1 MRLFVAI
8 NFEENILDSLVSLQE
23 HLRSSGVAGNYTKRE
38 NLHMTL
44 AFIGE
49 YGNPDDVLDAME
61 SVELKPIIV
70 RLNGVRHF
78 QDMYLAIAEE
88 NQRLEGYV
96 RRLRRALA
104 ENGIPFDRKK
114 FSPHITLIRKVSYIN
129 GLPELAELPV
139 IETEASRISLMLSE
153 RGKNGM
159 IYTELGYIEA
169 ERKNYNGS

>member
-1 MRLFVAI
+1 MRLFIAV
-8 NFEENILDSLVSLQE
+8 NFEKSVVDSLVSLQE
-23 HLRSSGVAGNYTKRE
+23 YLRSSGVTGNYTKRE

-61 SVELKPIIV
+61 SVELKPV
-70 RLNGVRHF
+70 TVMLNGVRHF
-78 QDMYLAIAEE
+78 RDMYFAIAEE
-88 NQRLEGYV
+88 DQRLKGYV

-114 FSPHITLIRKVSYIN
+114 FSPHITLIRKASYVN

-139 IETEASRISLMLSE
+139 IETEASRVSLMLSE

-159 IYTELGYIEA
+159 IYSELGYIEA